1 MAPINRRYKPGRT
14 AAGILG
20 SERSSM
26 YSDYLLMREGLGEPA
41 TFCHHVDQG
50 RSMGLPPI
58 SKDIGVRE
66 CLTWRSGGRGAYG
79 VSEVGPRDF
88 VALTRAA
95 LDEGLTTAP
104 EHGVFRKTHDIR
116 RPVAHNTFEAFE
128 QRHNANS
135 RAHTL
140 VHGVGGR
147 PSTPIQ
153 DVIAHRYQTDWIEAL
168 SARLSTQRSQTL
180 VNFGARSKLL
190 DTRGSVL
197 RPALVVEPLA
207 VRGGQAEAGEQP
219 EGESAVGIDRALD
232 TFRGDDRLRALK
244 SSRSAKV

>member
-1 MAPINRRYKPGRT
+1 MI
-14 AAGILG
+14 
-20 SERSSM
+20 
-26 YSDYLLMREGLGEPA
+26 
-41 TFCHHVDQG
+41 
-50 RSMGLPPI
+50 
-58 SKDIGVRE
+58 IG
-66 CLTWRSGGRGAYG
+66 LTWRHGGRGAYG
-79 VSEVGPRDF
+79 ENEVGPRDF

-116 RPVAHNTFEAFE
+116 RPVAHNSYEAFE
-128 QRHNANS
+128 QRHHANS
-135 RAHTL
+135 KVHTL

-153 DVIAHRYQTDWIEAL
+153 DVIAHRYQADWIEAL
-168 SARLSTQRSQTL
+168 SARHATQRSQTL
-180 VNFGARSKLL
+180 VNVRTRLPNACILMFSQPAILILHFVIYSTSIRVVSQRRTRTLWAYYNSQFGARSKLL

-207 VRGGQAEAGEQP
+207 VRGAQAAAGEQP
-219 EGESAVGIDRALD
+219 EGESAAGIDRAID